1 MPTPIP
7 PAYSWLPE
15 VPGLPRLLV
24 EGLTLYGVRE
34 LKGPGDNPEILAW
47 AREVGIPE
55 TTYRH
60 DETAWCGLWM
70 AVVAKRA
77 GKTLL
82 SPPGAALWAL
92 SWRRWEQPSPR
103 PSLGDV
109 LVFTRPE
116 GGHVGLYVGED
127 VDCWHV
133 LGGNTADSVS
143 IARLR
148 RERLVACRRPA
159 YRVPPAGVRPV
170 FLAPSGAV
178 SENEA

>member
-1 MPTPIP
+1 MSAAQLP
-7 PAYSWLPE
+7 PAYRWLTE
-15 VPGLPRLLV
+15 VEGLPRILQEALR
-24 EGLTLYGVRE
+24 LYGVRE
-34 LKGPGDNPEILAW
+34 LRGPADNPEILAW
-47 AREVGIPE
+47 AREVGLEP

-60 DETAWCGLWM
+60 DETAWCGLFM

-77 GKTLL
+77 AKLVVSG
-82 SPPGAALWAL
+82 PLWAL
-92 SWRRWEQPSPR
+92 NWRKWGVASPR

-109 LVFTRPE
+109 LVFTRPS

-127 VDCWHV
+127 VDCWHC

-159 YRVPPAGVRPV
+159 YHVAPAGVRPV
-170 FLAPSGAV
+170 RLSPTGTV
-178 SENEA
+178 SEDEA